1 MPNLSLSF
9 FKLMIKEEA
18 DTFRKRLYNARDF
31 IFGQNHK
38 PLMLNE
44 KVMQEF
50 SLSAGSENRKP
61 NSHLSLLSM
70 VDAWYHLG
78 INPYDNL
85 ICQTPPFRLRLG
97 IAEYLFKNEDLL
109 EESIETALFDKT
121 IRGDDL
127 EFHSAVREW
136 SSIIGYGD
144 MEGYKQHFEQV
155 KTFFAGRLEHG
166 RDQSAELIRKLEIE

>member
-1 MPNLSLSF
+1 
-9 FKLMIKEEA
+9 
-18 DTFRKRLYNARDF
+18 
-31 IFGQNHK
+31 
-38 PLMLNE
+38 MLDE
-44 KVMQEF
+44 GVMQEF
-50 SLSAGSENRKP
+50 SLSARSEKRKP

-78 INPYDNL
+78 VNPYDNL

-97 IAEYLFKNEDLL
+97 IAEYLFKNDDLL
-109 EESIETALFDKT
+109 EESIETALYDKT

-155 KTFFAGRLEHG
+155 KSFFADRLDIGRK
-166 RDQSAELIRKLEIE
+166 QSAEMIRKLQME